1 MSRKKKKKKEKEQI
15 QQLLAHVGGLV
26 RPYKSRSYGDAPP
39 HDGKVGLLLSAE
51 PWSIH
56 SSTVRVELLIDG
68 SVRVCDFYVSEL
80 ELIGADSV

>member
-1 MSRKKKKKKEKEQI
+1 MSRKKGLEQV
-15 QQLLAHVGGLV
+15 QLLQAHVGGLV

-39 HDGKVGLLLSAE
+39 HDGKVGLLLGAE
-51 PWSIH
+51 PWSIY

-80 ELIGADSV
+80 ELIGADGV